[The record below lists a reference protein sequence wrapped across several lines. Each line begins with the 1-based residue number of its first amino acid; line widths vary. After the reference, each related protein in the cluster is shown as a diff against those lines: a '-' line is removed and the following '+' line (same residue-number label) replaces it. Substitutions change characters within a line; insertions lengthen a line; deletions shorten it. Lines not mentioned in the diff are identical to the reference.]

1 MVQILEEIFP
11 RSGFY
16 HCHYKD
22 RLLLLLPT
30 SDIFPTGI
38 ALGSEFAAE
47 NGSRSDSTGENSI

>member
-11 RSGFY
+11 RSGFC

-22 RLLLLLPT
+22 RLLLLLPA
-30 SDIFPTGI
+30 SDILSTVI

-47 NGSRSDSTGENSI
+47 NGSRSDSTRENSI